1 MVGGKVAAFREL
13 RFFCSS
19 TSHIDSS
26 GFVICYRMKMVGF
39 PTLPILKRRRVLGA
53 FFERQENLWSRSPIL
68 SINFMLNA
76 REKSQVFC
84 WMVFVRYKVRLIQFF
99 SFCSTR
105 CI

>member
-1 MVGGKVAAFREL
+1 
-13 RFFCSS
+13 
-19 TSHIDSS
+19 
-26 GFVICYRMKMVGF
+26 MVGF

-76 REKSQVFC
+76 REKSQVFG

-99 SFCSTR
+99 FFAQHVAFKKEASEDTVNKLEL
-105 CI
+105 